1 MFELLVIGGVGTMP
15 KRWTPLKKACY
26 SDILAYAHAKRAT
39 KLKDCHALIV
49 FNVKFHI
56 FMIPS
61 IALLIFV

>member
-1 MFELLVIGGVGTMP
+1 MDASE
-15 KRWTPLKKACY
+15 KKACY

-39 KLKDCHALIV
+39 KLKYCHALIV